1 MEILEKIQNHLKE
14 AQKSGDN
21 VALNTLRLLL
31 SEIHNYEIKLREQN
45 KSLTEEEISQII
57 QKEIKKR
64 KESLDFF
71 NKAQRNDLSQK
82 TEEEIKIL
90 SLYAPKLL
98 DENDILNIIDKLIE
112 EGYKD
117 FNSLMKEIM
126 SKYKG
131 KVDGALVS
139 KLIKQKLG

>member
-21 VALNTLRLLL
+21 VVLNTLRLLL

-45 KSLTEEEISQII
+45 KCLTEEEINQII

-112 EGYKD
+112 DGYKD

>member
-98 DENDILNIIDKLIE
+98 DENDVLNIIDKLIE

>member
-45 KSLTEEEISQII
+45 KSLTEEEINQII

-98 DENDILNIIDKLIE
+98 DENDVLNIIDKLIE

>member
-21 VALNTLRLLL
+21 VVLNTLRLLL

-45 KSLTEEEISQII
+45 KCLTEEEINQII

-112 EGYKD
+112 DGYKD

-139 KLIKQKLG
+139 KLIKQKLV

>member
-21 VALNTLRLLL
+21 VVLNTLRLLL

-45 KSLTEEEISQII
+45 KSLTEEEINQII

-112 EGYKD
+112 DGYKD

-139 KLIKQKLG
+139 KLIKQKLV

>member
-14 AQKSGDN
+14 AQKRGDN